1 MGPQGNRLMDAVLLY
16 TEQQVRYRIDNPIGS
31 QNDMQ
36 AIQLKKQYYQDLVT
50 RYKKRLTISEKATR
64 KYLKNEIRKLKLNTK
79 PGIVSILL
87 YSRLSRWFRNFITGN
102 LKTVDWHHTTVQQHQ
117 NMVGNE
123 QNFAR
128 LNHMVKQ
135 SGFTQNID
143 HVLQKMIAQDLPRF
157 HIRYADIRHP
167 NTDFIL
173 HFSKIPGTGTYEF
186 ERFDAASRPAKNQ
199 QGEQQWQPFAV
210 NADLSLS
217 ASEAAHLVNGRAVCK
232 ENNNWL
238 VLDRT
243 DWLNPVKNIS
253 FDLVTALKDLPLTE
267 MNSIEYRNLLNS
279 LKAGA
284 TKEVTLDINGD
295 LQKYQ
300 LVASPLNQSIRTFD
314 TNNRPVHIPSLVQQ
328 SQEQA
333 EKVSKILNQSM
344 DNTVDLGVDRGVRIR

>member
-1 MGPQGNRLMDAVLLY
+1 MDAVLLY

-31 QNDMQ
+31 QLDRRANE
-36 AIQLKKQYYQDLVT
+36 LKKQYYQDLVK
-50 RYKKRLTISEKATR
+50 RYKKRLTVSEKATR

-79 PGIVSILL
+79 PGIVSGLF
-87 YSRLSRWFRNFITGN
+87 YSRLSRWLRNFIAGN

-117 NMVGNE
+117 NLVGNE

-143 HVLQKMIAQDLPRF
+143 NVLQKMIAQDLPRF
-157 HIRYADIRHP
+157 HVRYADIRHP

-186 ERFDAASRPAKNQ
+186 ESFDAASRPSKNHQ
-199 QGEQQWQPFAV
+199 EEQQWQPFTV
-210 NADLSLS
+210 NADLSFS
-217 ASEAAHLVNGRAVCK
+217 ATEAAHLVNGRAVCK
-232 ENNNWL
+232 EDNNWL

-253 FDLVTALKDLPLTE
+253 FDLVTALKELPLTE
-267 MNSIEYRNLLNS
+267 MNFLEHRNLLNS
-279 LKAGA
+279 LKSGA

-300 LVASPLNQSIRTFD
+300 LVASPLNQSVRVFD
-314 TNNRPVHIPSLVQQ
+314 VNNRLVDIPSLMQR
-328 SQEQA
+328 SQVQA
-333 EKVSKILNQSM
+333 EKVSKILNQS
-344 DNTVDLGVDRGVRIR
+344 NEKSVDIGVERGVSIR